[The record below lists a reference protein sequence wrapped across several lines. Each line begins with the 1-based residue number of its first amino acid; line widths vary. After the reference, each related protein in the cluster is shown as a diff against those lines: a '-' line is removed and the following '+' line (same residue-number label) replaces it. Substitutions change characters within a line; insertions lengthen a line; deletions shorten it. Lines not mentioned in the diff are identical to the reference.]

1 MKMKKLLKSAGLFA
15 VLGFVFNFISDRI
28 ADSEDEEFR
37 EDVDT
42 RLKKL
47 EEKNED

>member
-1 MKMKKLLKSAGLFA
+1 MKKVLKSAGLFA
-15 VLGFVFNFISDRI
+15 ILGFIFNFISDRI

-37 EDVDT
+37 EDVEA
-42 RLKKL
+42 RLEAL